1 MKTTKTFVIVG
12 TGMALLAAT
21 GCSNLPGNEKSQGA
35 VIGGLGGAV
44 AGAAIGGKE
53 NRLLGAILG
62 GALGAGG
69 GYVIGAQVDRVKD
82 KDSDG
87 AQRAV
92 RNAQER
98 PATVEEARKA
108 TTADLNSDGFVTLDE
123 MVAMEKA
130 DISDDN
136 MIARLEATDQVFDLT
151 NEQRNYLRDQ
161 GVSDRVISALSNINR
176 EARERLLGSTTADDV
191 ISRPSSTQ

>member
-12 TGMALLAAT
+12 TGLALLAAT
-21 GCSNLPGNEKSQGA
+21 GCNELPGNEKSQGA

-82 KDSDG
+82 KDRDG

-98 PATVEEARKA
+98 PATVEDARKA

-123 MVAMEKA
+123 LVAMEKA

-151 NEQRNYLRDQ
+151 NEQKQYLRDQ

-176 EARERLLGSTTADDV
+176 EARERLLGSTTSDDV
-191 ISRPSSTQ
+191 ISRPASTR

>member
-69 GYVIGAQVDRVKD
+69 GYVIGAQVDRVKN
-82 KDSDG
+82 KDRDG
-87 AQRAV
+87 AQQAV

-98 PATVEEARKA
+98 PATIEDARKA

-123 MVAMEKA
+123 LVAMEKA

-151 NEQRNYLRDQ
+151 NEQKQYLRDQ
-161 GVSDRVISALSNINR
+161 GVSDRVIGALSNINR

-191 ISRPSSTQ
+191 ISRPATTQ